1 MTEFDANLS
10 AKELLQIA
18 ADHHH
23 KRIELTEEDRRA
35 LISAIKQ
42 RAVVDLEYGE
52 ELVVDGIRLVHR
64 VTGAVGLYFG
74 SGD

>member
-1 MTEFDANLS
+1 
-10 AKELLQIA
+10 
-18 ADHHH
+18 
-23 KRIELTEEDRRA
+23 
-35 LISAIKQ
+35 
-42 RAVVDLEYGE
+42 VVDLEYGE